1 LNNAKGPEPVLLLK
15 EVYQQFTSVPDR
27 HLQQLEIDGAMTI
40 PLPELRQRISK
51 LDHSKRYILCCNSA
65 RRSSVAAMIMSNE
78 GYDAVYLKGG
88 MQRWPYVIDEM
99 AVGVE

>member
-15 EVYQQFTSVPDR
+15 EVYQQITR

-65 RRSSVAAMIMSNE
+65 RRSSVVAMIMSNE

-88 MQRWPYVIDEM
+88 MQRWPYVIEEM